1 MERVPRTESKN
12 AVGRDTREEK
22 KKKKRACRREGWEVQ
37 FLAYPEAASSS
48 IRQLAAIIVDGRR

>member
-22 KKKKRACRREGWEVQ
+22 KKKKSVRAEGKVERCS
-37 FLAYPEAASSS
+37 F
-48 IRQLAAIIVDGRR
+48 